1 MIIKKHPKI
10 AILMAV
16 YNGMLFIEDQIN
28 SILAQKNV
36 QLDIYI
42 SVDKSND
49 GSYEWCK
56 NFSKKNTNIQ
66 ILPYG
71 KRYGSSSSNFF
82 RLFCDVEFEGYDFI
96 SLADQDDIWL
106 SNKLNHAVTV
116 MRNNSIKGFS
126 SDVLTFDK
134 NGKQTLIK
142 KSFNQKKYDYYFE
155 SAGPGCT
162 YVLNV
167 ISAQKFKSFLISN
180 FSKLNKINNHD
191 WLIYAF
197 FRKKEMKWHIDS
209 KPMMR
214 YRNHGSNLMGPNIG
228 LAALL
233 KRLNL
238 INTNWYSNEVYLI
251 LSSLSSLSP
260 KDDSMIIFDK
270 VFLVKNF
277 LQLRR
282 SPKEAYFLLFML
294 LTNIIKINR
303 IGS

>member
-1 MIIKKHPKI
+1 MIKTVNKH
-10 AILMAV
+10 L
-16 YNGMLFIEDQIN
+16 L
-28 SILAQKNV
+28 KNP
-36 QLDIYI
+36 LI
-42 SVDKSND
+42 
-49 GSYEWCK
+49 
-56 NFSKKNTNIQ
+56 KKNTIT
-66 ILPYG
+66 
-71 KRYGSSSSNFF
+71 
-82 RLFCDVEFEGYDFI
+82 I
-96 SLADQDDIWL
+96 S
-106 SNKLNHAVTV
+106 
-116 MRNNSIKGFS
+116 R
-126 SDVLTFDK
+126 VL
-134 NGKQTLIK
+134 
-142 KSFNQKKYDYYFE
+142 
-155 SAGPGCT
+155 GPGCT

-214 YRNHGSNLMGPNIG
+214 YRNHGSNQMGPNIG

-277 LQLRR
+277 YSYEGRLKKHIFSYLC
-282 SPKEAYFLLFML
+282 Y
-294 LTNIIKINR
+294 
-303 IGS
+303 